1 MGEPEDT
8 SFLPECGCRS
18 IVRKCY
24 QELFPKNVNIAP
36 LPPEIYQLYGNL
48 YANCSLLTLIIM
60 IAVYKL
66 GLSSM
71 LHHNCCTQNM
81 MISD

>member
-18 IVRKCY
+18 ICY
-24 QELFPKNVNIAP
+24 QEFPKLLRNMKILHP
-36 LPPEIYQLYGNL
+36 PPENYPLYGNL
-48 YANCSLLTLIIM
+48 YANCSLLTVIIM

-66 GLSSM
+66 GLSSV
-71 LHHNCCTQNM
+71 LHHNRCTQNM
-81 MISD
+81 MTSD